1 MRLPR
6 SPDRTTTSAVI
17 TLVRLATGRGL
28 YCRRPHS
35 CLPVVPSA
43 SSAAYGA
50 IDRGGRLA
58 LAHAG
63 LVTGPATTA
72 AARTARQPAAATDLR
87 TRRDRG
93 MALLAGIWHSWT
105 QGNAAG
111 HYQPAGSGIP
121 SVYPAAL

>member
-35 CLPVVPSA
+35 CLPVVPFA
-43 SSAAYGA
+43 SSAAYAA

-72 AARTARQPAAATDLR
+72 AARQPAAATDLR
-87 TRRDRG
+87 TRRDRD
-93 MALLAGIWHSWT
+93 MALLAGIWHS
-105 QGNAAG
+105 
-111 HYQPAGSGIP
+111 
-121 SVYPAAL
+121 